1 MPCDH
6 PKGRAWGTLP
16 NWSFLEVPTRGLV
29 GTVWPKNRGLITVSE
44 PLCCLST
51 LLLLPEIDKHRVWV
65 SPALEVGGAPCQSQ
79 GGCILPCH
87 LRSFLFFLLS
97 KLLLNKVNYFARGN
111 ASTKPQA
118 LHGHKPRLHVSS
130 RVHMAL
136 VSIPNPSG
144 WESLVGRELLGAE
157 VWGQKTDPV
166 TLHTDFLIRLQLC
179 ARIYICFKWVWMLP
193 SALLAVLQHS

>member
-1 MPCDH
+1 
-6 PKGRAWGTLP
+6 
-16 NWSFLEVPTRGLV
+16 
-29 GTVWPKNRGLITVSE
+29 
-44 PLCCLST
+44 
-51 LLLLPEIDKHRVWV
+51 
-65 SPALEVGGAPCQSQ
+65 
-79 GGCILPCH
+79 
-87 LRSFLFFLLS
+87 
-97 KLLLNKVNYFARGN
+97 
-111 ASTKPQA
+111 
-118 LHGHKPRLHVSS
+118 
-130 RVHMAL
+130 MAL